1 MINLIRN
8 KLLNLEL
15 LSKQILMMSFD
26 LFLLI
31 TISFFSFYLRLNE
44 IKFILDLK
52 YFFILLIPI
61 ISIPIF
67 IRYGLYRETIRF
79 ININFILQIFK
90 AVTVYSLVWGIV
102 VFLLG
107 LNILPRSVILIQWL
121 FSLIFISIS
130 RLLIREFLIQ
140 SFDKYSS
147 NTSKFQNILVYGAGS
162 AGIQLSSSIQ
172 YNDKYNLVGFID
184 DNKKITNKRISG
196 INVYHS
202 EDIKRLINKL
212 KVKQIFIAIPSLNK
226 KRKEI
231 IINRI
236 NKFDVTVK
244 IVPGLNQITDK
255 NVRIEDLKEVNIE
268 DLLGRDQIKPDQ
280 KLMYKAINEKNI
292 LITGAGGSIGS
303 QICKEIIKYEPSFI
317 VLYDLSEFSL
327 FQIFNEL
334 TNLNLNKSK
343 TKIEA
348 VIGDIRNYS
357 LIKKNFEKY
366 NINTVYHAAAYKH
379 VPLIENNI
387 VEGVSNNILGVYRCL
402 KAAIQSDVEN
412 FVLISTDK
420 AVRPTNVM
428 GATKRVGELIMQDL
442 ANRKILNG
450 KKIYTQLSAVRF
462 GNVLGSS
469 GSVVPIFNSQ
479 IKNGG
484 PITVTDNNIIRYFM
498 TIQEA
503 AQLVIQAGSMGKN
516 GEIFLLD
523 MGEPVKIIDL
533 ANKMIEL
540 SGLEIKNRKNPDGDI
555 EIIETGLRQGE
566 KLFEELLIDGDSE
579 STINPRIFKE
589 RENLVSCENLESTI
603 EELEL
608 LIRNH
613 DKEKIL
619 SFLKNQVPENKINKQ

>member
-26 LFLLI
+26 LLLLI

-44 IKFILDLK
+44 IKYILDLK

-79 ININFILQIFK
+79 INVNFILQIFK

-140 SFDKYSS
+140 SFDKYSA

-196 INVYHS
+196 INVYQS

-503 AQLVIQAGSMGKN
+503 SQLVIQAGSMGKN

-533 ANKMIEL
+533 AKKMIEL

-566 KLFEELLIDGDSE
+566 KLYEELLIDGDSE

-589 RENLVSCENLESTI
+589 KENLVSCENLESTI

>member
-26 LFLLI
+26 LLLLI

-44 IKFILDLK
+44 IKYILDLK

-79 ININFILQIFK
+79 INVNFILQIFK

-140 SFDKYSS
+140 SFDKYSA

-196 INVYHS
+196 INVYQS

-303 QICKEIIKYEPSFI
+303 QICKEIIKYEPSYI

-503 AQLVIQAGSMGKN
+503 SQLVIQAGSMGKN

-533 ANKMIEL
+533 AKKMIEL

-566 KLFEELLIDGDSE
+566 KLYEELLIDGDSE

-589 RENLVSCENLESTI
+589 KENLVSCENLESTI